1 MVRWPGPA
9 LRRLA
14 ACLAVAALALGV
26 TGRAEATPLD
36 AHEVSRLE
44 RGDTV
49 IRPETVSRGDHHYVG
64 GVTYTV
70 LDGTTADLDAV
81 VDDVAS
87 WSKVLPMT
95 RRARLVD
102 THGADR
108 FVELSQGNAIV
119 SANYTLQLRR
129 EGNVVRF
136 WLDPSRPHD
145 IDDAW
150 GFFRFQPFTAEN
162 GEAKGLLTYAILVD
176 VGPGIVRELFEEKV
190 RTVMLSVPQR
200 LKRQLTARLAARRP

>member
-1 MVRWPGPA
+1 MVRWPTPA

-14 ACLAVAALALGV
+14 ACLAAASLVLGAV
-26 TGRAEATPLD
+26 GDAGATPLD
-36 AHEVSRLE
+36 AREVGRLE
-44 RGDTV
+44 RGETV
-49 IRPETVSRGDHHYVG
+49 TRPETVSRGDRHYVG

-70 LDGTTADLDAV
+70 LDGTKADLDAL

-87 WSKVLPMT
+87 WNKVLPMT

-102 THGADR
+102 TQGSDR

-119 SANYTLQLRR
+119 SASYTLRLRR
-129 EGNVVRF
+129 EGNLVKF

-150 GFFRFQPFTAEN
+150 GFFRFQPFSSPD
-162 GEAKGLLTYAILVD
+162 GEIGRAHV
-176 VGPGIVRELFEEKV
+176 
-190 RTVMLSVPQR
+190 
-200 LKRQLTARLAARRP
+200 